1 MDCAVIYL
9 SVAFIDRYS
18 ILAGIYFFSSSWKQ
32 KRVLVI
38 IRKRTSFHE
47 RSREVTRSLQ
57 VARAEI
63 NLESS
68 WRKVTWKSLDKDVRL
83 RDGERRGETGRDRK
97 RRGETGRDRERLF
110 FQRERRLCLFLRE
123 RGATM
128 VETSSLHPNA
138 EWILFKVWAREVTI
152 LLQLHAFPCSREFV
166 IFTAVSSKI
175 TSSPLQRENCLD
187 LLRVVTR
194 SKWLLL
200 QPVYL
205 IYLLF
210 SLFSSRREHFAGN

>member
-18 ILAGIYFFSSSWKQ
+18 ILAGIYFFFFKLWKQ

-83 RDGERRGETGRDRK
+83 RDGERPGETGRDAE
-97 RRGETGRDRERLF
+97 RRAETGRDGERPGETGRDFFFNVKDVYVSFYEREEQRWWKRARFTRMPNEF
-110 FQRERRLCLFLRE
+110 FSKFEREKSQFCCNYTHSLVHASLLFLR
-123 RGATM
+123 R
-128 VETSSLHPNA
+128 
-138 EWILFKVWAREVTI
+138 
-152 LLQLHAFPCSREFV
+152 
-166 IFTAVSSKI
+166 
-175 TSSPLQRENCLD
+175 
-187 LLRVVTR
+187 
-194 SKWLLL
+194 
-200 QPVYL
+200 
-205 IYLLF
+205 
-210 SLFSSRREHFAGN
+210 